1 MNRCARLAAILATT
15 AALTVTASAA
25 QAKPGHSHSHSHSHQ
40 GTTHG
45 GTHGTQTKV
54 LRALAH
60 LDRRLG
66 QATRDSRVGRLSDA
80 DAAALLAN
88 AAADS
93 AAVEGAEAALT
104 ADPSDANLA
113 AAQSVLDTF
122 RPTVYVVAVNLLRHA
137 ERVAAEVVAL
147 QATVD
152 PASVEASGLADAAT
166 LLAGVQASGFT
177 ATTDAAS
184 VRAAQHAV
192 AQAQTLVGQIADA
205 LAGS

>member
-1 MNRCARLAAILATT
+1 MNRCARLAAILVTT

-25 QAKPGHSHSHSHSHQ
+25 QAKPGHGHGHP

-80 DAAALLAN
+80 DAAALVAN

-93 AAVEGAEAALT
+93 AAVESAEAALT
-104 ADPSDANLA
+104 ADPTDANLA
-113 AAQSVLDTF
+113 AGQSVLDTF
-122 RPTVYVVAVNLLRHA
+122 RPKVYVVAVNLLRHA

-147 QATVD
+147 QAVVD
-152 PASVEASGLADAAT
+152 PASVEATGLADAAT

-184 VRAAQHAV
+184 VRAAQHSV
-192 AQAQTLVGQIADA
+192 AQAQTLVGQVADA